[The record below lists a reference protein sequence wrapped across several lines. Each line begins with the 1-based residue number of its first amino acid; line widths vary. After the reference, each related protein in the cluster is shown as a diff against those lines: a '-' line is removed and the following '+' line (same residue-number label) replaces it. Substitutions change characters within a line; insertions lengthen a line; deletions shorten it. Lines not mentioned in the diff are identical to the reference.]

1 MTCLRA
7 LLLLFF
13 VLPGCGTEAAPVPT
27 PSGAAGSGTATKA
40 DSASNRCS
48 FVLVDGD
55 AKVTWSGTAR
65 ARMNGSGNLLVR
77 CTGGPASSASTAEL
91 ELHFGNGTFDGPR
104 TYIAD
109 DFSSDGS
116 VVYRPDEGASFETMA
131 KGASCSLVLDQAPLE
146 ARKNSVPRGGAIA
159 GTFRCSAVVDRDGR
173 SLAIEDGELAA
184 TVE

>member
-7 LLLLFF
+7 LLLLFV
-13 VLPGCGTEAAPVPT
+13 VLPGCGTEAAPVPA
-27 PSGAAGSGTATKA
+27 PSGGAGSGTATEPA
-40 DSASNRCS
+40 SSNRCS
-48 FVLVDGD
+48 FVLVNGD
-55 AKVTWSGTAR
+55 AKVSWSGTAR

-116 VVYRPDEGASFETMA
+116 VVYRPDESASFESWA
-131 KGASCSLVLDQAPLE
+131 EGASCSLVLDQAPLE
-146 ARKNSVPRGGAIA
+146 AWKNSVPRGGPIA
-159 GTFRCSAVVDRDGR
+159 GTFRCSAIVDRDGR
-173 SLAIEDGELAA
+173 SLGIEDGELAA